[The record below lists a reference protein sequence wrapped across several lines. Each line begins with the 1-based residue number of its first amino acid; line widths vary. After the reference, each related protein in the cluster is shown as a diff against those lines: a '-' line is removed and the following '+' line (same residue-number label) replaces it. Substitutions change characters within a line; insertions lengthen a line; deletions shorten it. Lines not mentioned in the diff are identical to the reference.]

1 MDKAELCGSLLT
13 WVGRGAGPGP
23 GMRPFLSPCLGLLS
37 SILELEGGIGRRL
50 AGPLDSDLTTC
61 FCHVGRPERKEQ
73 VRPRPSGAQ
82 ASSHVSSGDQVTGG
96 DAWT

>member
-13 WVGRGAGPGP
+13 WVGRGAG
-23 GMRPFLSPCLGLLS
+23 LGQVCALS
-37 SILELEGGIGRRL
+37 SRPVSVFFPLVLGLEGGMGRRL

-73 VRPRPSGAQ
+73 VRSRPPG
-82 ASSHVSSGDQVTGG
+82 HKPGHMLVVGTR
-96 DAWT
+96 

>member
-1 MDKAELCGSLLT
+1 MRVSAHL
-13 WVGRGAGPGP
+13 GRSGGGAGSGVCPL
-23 GMRPFLSPCLGLLS
+23 LSPCLGLLS
-37 SILELEGGIGRRL
+37 SVLELEGGLGRRL

-82 ASSHVSSGDQVTGG
+82 AWSHVSSGDQVTGG
-96 DAWT
+96 NALT